1 VIVGEQGTER
11 AGTLL
16 GFFVQ
21 YHGEVRRMDRDV
33 PLSGVAYL
41 ASVKN
46 ALELHR
52 IIASRHSLQLATL
65 YACPDPSRR
74 TTPDT

>member
-1 VIVGEQGTER
+1 
-11 AGTLL
+11 
-16 GFFVQ
+16 
-21 YHGEVRRMDRDV
+21 MDRDV